1 MKNLH
6 DQHQNNQIN
15 VMFNKEKQTGTRET
29 ETHLQ
34 KQT

>member
-1 MKNLH
+1 MINIKII
-6 DQHQNNQIN
+6 QIN